1 MKFNIYLFLLICI
14 LTSASAQENRFSL
27 KGKLTGSTVP
37 MKVFLYF
44 RDGDRK
50 VADSTMA
57 RDGKFTFSGNLEH
70 ASDAT
75 LYVHWI
81 YPPNVKPEGSAS
93 EGKSFLLEKGTVTI
107 EGKRLFDA
115 KVTGGEGQRDYAA
128 YHMMM
133 GNVGDSVYRVW
144 KAQQGQLPEDSTA
157 AFQRLLYARQKIGKD
172 ETLKFI
178 QFHPKSAMSFNILQN
193 SSVIVEDFKYV
204 EGMIDALKP
213 EFGQTARFRAVEDKV
228 ALTKRLSIGQP
239 ATNFSQTDDKGRVVS
254 LSDQKGKFVLVDF
267 WASWCGPCRTEY
279 PHLKAAYAKYK
290 DKHFEIIG
298 ISIDDKKELW
308 LDAIRSNGFEWI
320 QLSDLKGRDN
330 AIAKAYGIAAIP
342 QNFLID
348 PAGKIIAKNL
358 RGKALEEKLA
368 EVIR

>member
-1 MKFNIYLFLLICI
+1 MKFNIYLLLLICTV
-14 LTSASAQENRFSL
+14 TSAMAQQKKFTL
-27 KGKLTGSTVP
+27 KGNLSGSNVP
-37 MKVFLYF
+37 IKVFLYF
-44 RDGDRK
+44 RDGERK
-50 VADSTMA
+50 VADSAMA
-57 RDGKFTFSGNLEH
+57 QDGKFTLSGSLDH
-70 ASDAT
+70 PTDAT

-93 EGKSFLLEKGTVTI
+93 EGKSFLLENGTVTI

-115 KVTGGEGQRDYAA
+115 KISGGEGQKDYEV
-128 YHMMM
+128 YKKLM
-133 GNVGDSVYRVW
+133 NSVGDSVYRIW
-144 KAQQGQLPEDSTA
+144 KAQQHQLPEDSTA
-157 AFQRLLYARQKIGKD
+157 AFQRLLYARQKIAKD

-178 QFHPKSAMSFNILQN
+178 QAHPKSPMSFNILQN

-204 EGMIDALKP
+204 EGMMAPLKP
-213 EFGQTARFRAVEDKV
+213 EYGETERFKAVEAKV
-228 ALTKRLSIGQP
+228 ALTKRLSIGQL
-239 ATNFSQTDDKGRVVS
+239 AANFSQSSDKGKLIS

-279 PHLKAAYAKYK
+279 PYLKSAYAKYK
-290 DKHFEIIG
+290 DKNFEIIG
-298 ISIDDKKELW
+298 ISIDDKKDLW
-308 LDAIRSNGFEWI
+308 LNAIKSNGFEWI

-330 AIAKAYGIAAIP
+330 AVAKAYGIAAIP

-358 RGKALEEKLA
+358 RGKELEEKLA